1 MTIEEQQ
8 HVKEKGY
15 GQAMRYIANAKEA
28 LKKAGRDGRYFKD
41 SKYVSSASGVAY
53 KGVLVA
59 LDHWLSLKGVEVP
72 KSASGKKSRKSI
84 EFYRDNIAR
93 LDKKLLKDL
102 NGVYDALHLYGY
114 YDGTL
119 IIGIVDEGFKI
130 ANEIIERIKPAQS
143 AAGTLTRR
151 QK

>member
-1 MTIEEQQ
+1 MTEKQKDGYEEA
-8 HVKEKGY
+8 V
-15 GQAMRYIANAKEA
+15 RYMNNAKA
-28 LKKAGRDGRYFKD
+28 LLKNAKRDGRYYED

-59 LDHWLSLKGVEVP
+59 LDKWLSLKGVEVP
-72 KSASGKKSRKSI
+72 DNAGGKKNRKSI

-102 NGVYDALHLYGY
+102 NGVYDSLHLYGY

-119 IIGIVDEGFKI
+119 LATTIDEGFKI
-130 ANEIIERIKPAQS
+130 ANEIIERIKPAH
-143 AAGTLTRR
+143 AAASTLTRR
-151 QK
+151 LK